1 MLTIWLKYMV
11 KKKDQSTEER
21 ILDSAKKIFVEKGMA
36 GARMQDIAD
45 DAAINKALLHYY
57 FRSKE
62 KLFEVIF
69 KEAAARLFPTIAN
82 ILNADLPLFD
92 KIRRFTHDYLEIV
105 IENPYLPLFVLNEI
119 NKKPHAFAKKVFGN
133 GRPPVHKLA
142 EQIEQEVR
150 KKTIRPISAAHL
162 VINMMSMC
170 IFPFLGKPMIQIAM
184 NIDNAQFRD
193 LMEERKT
200 IIADFIIASI
210 KK

>member
-21 ILDSAKKIFVEKGMA
+21 ILASAKKIFVEKGMA

-45 DAAINKALLHYY
+45 DAGINKALLHYY

-69 KEAAARLFPTIAN
+69 KEAASRLFPTIVN

-92 KIRRFTHDYLEIV
+92 KLRRFTNDYLEIV

-119 NKKPHAFAKKVFGN
+119 NKQPHAFSKKVFGN
-133 GRPPVHKLA
+133 NRPPVHKLA
-142 EQIEQEVR
+142 EQIEKEIR
-150 KKTIRPISAAHL
+150 KKTIRPISPAHL
-162 VINMMSMC
+162 VMNMMSMC
-170 IFPFLGKPMIQIAM
+170 VFPFLGKPMIQLSM
-184 NIDNAQFRD
+184 NIDDAQFRN

-200 IIADFIIASI
+200 LIADFIIESI

>member
-21 ILDSAKKIFVEKGMA
+21 ILASAKKIFVEKGMA

-45 DAAINKALLHYY
+45 DAGINKALLHYY

-82 ILNADLPLFD
+82 ILNSDLPLFD
-92 KIRRFTHDYLEIV
+92 KIRRFTNDYLEIV
-105 IENPYLPLFVLNEI
+105 IENPFLPLFVLNEI
-119 NKKPHAFAKKVFGN
+119 NKRPQAFGKKIFGHN
-133 GRPPVHKLA
+133 RPPVHILA
-142 EQIEQEVR
+142 EQIEQEIR
-150 KKTIRPISAAHL
+150 KKTIKPVNPAHL
-162 VINMMSMC
+162 VMNMMSMC
-170 IFPFLGKPMIQIAM
+170 VFPFVGKPMIQLIM
-184 NIDNAQFRD
+184 NIDDTQFRNM
-193 LMEERKT
+193 MEERKT
-200 IIADFIIASI
+200 MIADFIIASI